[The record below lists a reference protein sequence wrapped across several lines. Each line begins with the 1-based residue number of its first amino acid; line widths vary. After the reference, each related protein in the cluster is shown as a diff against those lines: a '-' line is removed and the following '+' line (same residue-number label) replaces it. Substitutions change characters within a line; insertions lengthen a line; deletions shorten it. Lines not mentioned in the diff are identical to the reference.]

1 MRFYCI
7 TSLLILLSAL
17 LFVVGCGDGVE
28 DSEAN
33 ILEPNE
39 DFRFQNLPVLDN
51 GSLIP
56 PEEVPVITI
65 EKTREDA
72 HFYYWQLRATPAP
85 THEDL
90 VVGVSGA
97 PESLNPL
104 PFYFGNRDFLYI
116 TILQNQNSSAEIKV
130 PRRGY
135 SLQIESTWDT
145 IMSMIDAWS
154 EFLDDELG
162 GGRSTFQHH
171 FPAVDLPPILTFDGY
186 IIPQGFR
193 FSYYLLGEPHSLEIP
208 PKE

>member
-7 TSLLILLSAL
+7 ISLLILLSAL
-17 LFVVGCGDGVE
+17 LLLSGCGESVE
-28 DSEAN
+28 DSDAN

-39 DFRFQNLPVLDN
+39 DFWFQNLPVLDN

-56 PEEVPVITI
+56 PEDVPVITI
-65 EKTREDA
+65 EKTREDDD
-72 HFYYWQLRATPAP
+72 FYYWQLKATPAP
-85 THEDL
+85 TREDL

-97 PESLNPL
+97 PSELNPL
-104 PFYFGNRDFLYI
+104 PFYFRNSDFLYI
-116 TILQNQNSSAEIKV
+116 TILQNQNSSTEIKV
-130 PRRGY
+130 PRREY

-154 EFLDDELG
+154 ELLDDEIG
-162 GGRSTFQHH
+162 TRSSGNHH
-171 FPAVDLPPILTFDGY
+171 FPAVDLPPLQTFDGY

-208 PKE
+208 PQE

>member
-1 MRFYCI
+1 MRFYYM
-7 TSLLILLSAL
+7 TLLLFSAL
-17 LFVVGCGDGVE
+17 LFIVGCGDSVE
-28 DSEAN
+28 DSDAN
-33 ILEPNE
+33 ILETSAEP
-39 DFRFQNLPVLDN
+39 RFQNLPVLDN

-56 PEEVPVITI
+56 PEDVPVITI
-65 EKTREDA
+65 EKTREDDD
-72 HFYYWQLRATPAP
+72 FYYWQLKADPAP
-85 THEDL
+85 TREDL

-104 PFYFGNRDFLYI
+104 PFYFRHSDFLYI
-116 TILQNQNSSAEIKV
+116 TILQNQNSSAEIQGW
-130 PRRGY
+130 RGD

-162 GGRSTFQHH
+162 GGRSTFRHH

>member
-1 MRFYCI
+1 MRFFHM
-7 TSLLILLSAL
+7 TLLLFSAL
-17 LFVVGCGDGVE
+17 LFIVGCGDSVE
-28 DSEAN
+28 DSDAN

-39 DFRFQNLPVLDN
+39 DFRFQNLPIQDG

-56 PEEVPVITI
+56 PEDVPVITI
-65 EKTREDA
+65 EKTREDDN
-72 HFYYWQLRATPAP
+72 FYCWQLKATPAP
-85 THEDL
+85 TRENL

-97 PESLNPL
+97 PRELNPL
-104 PFYFGNRDFLYI
+104 PFYFRNSDFLYI

-130 PRRGY
+130 SRRGY

-154 EFLDDELG
+154 EFLDDEIG
-162 GGRSTFQHH
+162 GGTARQHH

-193 FSYYLLGEPHSLEIP
+193 FSYYLLGEPHSLSVR
-208 PKE
+208 

>member
-17 LFVVGCGDGVE
+17 IFVVGCGDSVE

-72 HFYYWQLRATPAP
+72 DFYYWQLRATPAP
-85 THEDL
+85 TREDL
-90 VVGVSGA
+90 VVGVSVSA
-97 PESLNPL
+97 RRLISP
-104 PFYFGNRDFLYI
+104 PFVTNKYPFMYVA
-116 TILQNQNSSAEIKV
+116 ILQNQNGSAEIRV
-130 PRRGY
+130 PQSDSAYR
-135 SLQIESTWDT
+135 LQIESTWIA
-145 IMSMIDAWS
+145 IMSMIEAWS
-154 EFLDDELG
+154 EFLDDELWG
-162 GGRSTFQHH
+162 GQRTTYQPH
-171 FPAVDLPPILTFDGY
+171 FSAVDLPPIPLSDGY
-186 IIPQGFR
+186 IIPKG
-193 FSYYLLGEPHSLEIP
+193 SVSLTIC
-208 PKE
+208 